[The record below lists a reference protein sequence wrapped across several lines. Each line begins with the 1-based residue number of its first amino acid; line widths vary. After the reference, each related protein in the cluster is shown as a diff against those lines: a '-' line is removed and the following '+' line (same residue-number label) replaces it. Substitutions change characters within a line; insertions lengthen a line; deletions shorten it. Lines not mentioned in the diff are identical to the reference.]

1 MIPAGGDKSFYDS
14 FKKTEAAA
22 FRKAEAHQANKA
34 PQGVTD
40 KKTAQNESPLRR
52 KGKKKLYTYP
62 IPQGPSERT
71 GDRLQI
77 KCLQYEPPKTTNMT
91 IKTKNAF
98 KRDPNT
104 NELSLIDMDDRRRLK
119 AGEVTIT
126 STDGTNIKHDTPIG
140 VSFEATDANSRMRQS
155 GGLDRL
161 LKYIVELP
169 IPQELSD
176 SNSVTWGEDRV
187 NALEMAAL
195 EVAQRAMASEGF
207 GEGARKAATLAV
219 TALNTGIDIPN
230 LNSDTQG
237 AVRAA
242 LSGAAV
248 GALGSNVS
256 ASSVISRS
264 TGQIL
269 NNNLELLF
277 QGVNLRSF
285 PFSVT
290 FSPRSRQES
299 TMVKDII
306 RRLKQS
312 MAPKTGDLAA
322 GANTGIFLKSPD
334 VFQLRYLKDGHDH
347 PFLNSFKLAALT
359 GMTLNYTNA
368 GTYTSYEDG
377 TPVNIRMNLTF
388 KELNPIYAEDYASES
403 SGPGVGY

>member
-14 FKKTEAAA
+14 FKKTEAEA
-22 FRKAEAHQANKA
+22 FRKAEAFQANKA
-34 PQGVTD
+34 TQGGTD
-40 KKTAQNESPLRR
+40 KKQTPLRR

-77 KCLQYEPPKTTNMT
+77 KCLQYEPPKTSNMT
-91 IKTKNAF
+91 INVKNAF
-98 KRDPNT
+98 KKGPDGQY
-104 NELSLIDMDDRRRLK
+104 SLIDMKDRERLK
-119 AGEVTIT
+119 NEPGFSIT
-126 STDGTNIKHDTPIG
+126 SKDGTNIKHDTPIE
-140 VSFEATDANSRMRQS
+140 VSAFSTDANSRLRNS

-207 GEGARKAATLAV
+207 GEGARQAASLAV
-219 TALNTGIDIPN
+219 TALNTGISIPQ
-230 LNSDTQG
+230 LGADTQG

-242 LSGAAV
+242 LSGAAL

-256 ASSVISRS
+256 ARSVISRS

-285 PFSVT
+285 PFSIT
-290 FSPRSRQES
+290 FSPRSPKES

-306 RRLKQS
+306 RNFKQS
-312 MAPKTGDLAA
+312 MSPKTGDLAA
-322 GANTGIFLKSPD
+322 GAQTGIFLKSPD

-359 GMTLNYTNA
+359 GMTVNYTNA

-388 KELNPIYAEDYASES
+388 KELNPIYAEDYAGES

>member
-1 MIPAGGDKSFYDS
+1 MNAGGISEKGRELAAKNREEFRRKKSL
-14 FKKTEAAA
+14 
-22 FRKAEAHQANKA
+22 
-34 PQGVTD
+34 
-40 KKTAQNESPLRR
+40 LRR

-77 KCLQYEPPKTTNMT
+77 KCLQYEPPKGSNMT

-98 KRDPNT
+98 KRDPDGNYSVI
-104 NELSLIDMDDRRRLK
+104 NMDDREKLK
-119 AGEVTIT
+119 NEEITIT
-126 STDGTNIKHDTPIG
+126 SKEGTNIKHDTPIEI
-140 VSFEATDANSRMRQS
+140 SATSKDTDSRLRES

-161 LKYIVELP
+161 LKYIIELP

-195 EVAQRAMASEGF
+195 EVAQRTMATEGF
-207 GEGARKAATLAV
+207 GEGARKAASLAV
-219 TALNTGIDIPN
+219 TALNTGISIPQ
-230 LNSDTQG
+230 LGADTQG

-242 LSGAAV
+242 LSGAAL

-256 ASSVISRS
+256 ARSVISRS

-285 PFSVT
+285 PFSIT
-290 FSPRSRQES
+290 FSPRNPGES

-306 RRLKQS
+306 RNLKQS
-312 MAPKTGDLAA
+312 MSPKTGDVAA
-322 GANTGIFLKSPD
+322 GAKTGIFLKSPD

-347 PFLNSFKLAALT
+347 PYLNSFKLAALT
-359 GMTLNYTNA
+359 GMTVNYTNA

-377 TPVNIRMNLTF
+377 TPVSIRMNLTF
-388 KELNPIYAEDYASES
+388 KELNPIYAEDYASDR
-403 SGPGVGY
+403 SGPGVGF

>member
-14 FKKTEAAA
+14 FKKTEAEA
-22 FRKAEAHQANKA
+22 FRKAEAFQANKA
-34 PQGVTD
+34 TQGGTD
-40 KKTAQNESPLRR
+40 KKQTPLRR

-77 KCLQYEPPKTTNMT
+77 KCLQYEPPKTSNMT
-91 IKTKNAF
+91 INVKNAF
-98 KRDPNT
+98 KKGPDGQY
-104 NELSLIDMDDRRRLK
+104 SLIDMKDRERLK
-119 AGEVTIT
+119 NEPGFSIT
-126 STDGTNIKHDTPIG
+126 SKDGTNIKHDTPIE
-140 VSFEATDANSRMRQS
+140 VSAFSTDANSRLRNS

-207 GEGARKAATLAV
+207 GEGARQAASLAV
-219 TALNTGIDIPN
+219 TALNTGISIPQ
-230 LNSDTQG
+230 LGADTQG

-242 LSGAAV
+242 LSGAAL

-256 ASSVISRS
+256 ARSVISRS

-285 PFSVT
+285 PFSIT
-290 FSPRSRQES
+290 FSPRSPKES

-306 RRLKQS
+306 RNFKQS
-312 MAPKTGDLAA
+312 MSPKTGDLAA
-322 GANTGIFLKSPD
+322 GAQTGIFLKSPD

-359 GMTLNYTNA
+359 GMTVNYTNA

>member
-14 FKKTEAAA
+14 FKKTEAEA
-22 FRKAEAHQANKA
+22 FRKAEAFQANKA
-34 PQGVTD
+34 TQGGTD
-40 KKTAQNESPLRR
+40 KKQTPLRR

-77 KCLQYEPPKTTNMT
+77 KCLQYEPPKTSNMT
-91 IKTKNAF
+91 INVKNAF
-98 KRDPNT
+98 KKGPDGQY
-104 NELSLIDMDDRRRLK
+104 SLIDMKDRERLK
-119 AGEVTIT
+119 NEPGFSIT
-126 STDGTNIKHDTPIG
+126 SKDGTNIKHDTPIE
-140 VSFEATDANSRMRQS
+140 VSAFSTDANSRLRNS

-207 GEGARKAATLAV
+207 GEGARQAASLAV
-219 TALNTGIDIPN
+219 TALNTGISIPQ
-230 LNSDTQG
+230 LGADTQG

-242 LSGAAV
+242 LSGAAL

-256 ASSVISRS
+256 ARSVISRS

-277 QGVNLRSF
+277 QGVNLRAF
-285 PFSVT
+285 PFSIT
-290 FSPRSRQES
+290 FSPRSPKES

-306 RRLKQS
+306 RNFKQS
-312 MAPKTGDLAA
+312 MSPKTGDLAA
-322 GANTGIFLKSPD
+322 GAQTGIFLKSPD

-359 GMTLNYTNA
+359 GMTVNYTNA

>member
-14 FKKTEAAA
+14 FKKSEAEA
-22 FRKAEAHQANKA
+22 FKKAEAHLANKA
-34 PQGVTD
+34 TQGGTN
-40 KKTAQNESPLRR
+40 KKQTQTPLRR
-52 KGKKKLYTYP
+52 KGRKKLYTYP

-77 KCLQYEPPKTTNMT
+77 KCLQYEPPKTTNMK
-91 IKTKNAF
+91 IDVKNAF
-98 KRDPNT
+98 KKDPDGNY
-104 NELSLIDMDDRRRLK
+104 SVIDMDDRAKLK
-119 AGEVTIT
+119 NGEITIT
-126 STDGTNIKHDTPIG
+126 DIDGNNIKHDTPIEI
-140 VSFEATDANSRMRQS
+140 SATSTDTDSRLRES

-161 LKYIVELP
+161 LKYIIELP

-195 EVAQRAMASEGF
+195 EVAQRTMAQEGF
-207 GEGARKAATLAV
+207 GEGARKAASLAV
-219 TALNTGIDIPN
+219 TALNTGISIPQ
-230 LNSDTQG
+230 LGADTQG

-242 LSGAAV
+242 LSGAAL

-256 ASSVISRS
+256 ARSVISRS

-285 PFSVT
+285 PFSIT
-290 FSPRSRQES
+290 FSPRSPGES

-306 RRLKQS
+306 RNLKQS
-312 MAPKTGDLAA
+312 MSPKTGDLAA
-322 GANTGIFLKSPD
+322 GAKTGIFLKSPD

-347 PFLNSFKLAALT
+347 PYLNTFKLAALT
-359 GMTLNYTNA
+359 GMTVNYTNS
-368 GTYTSYEDG
+368 GTYTTYENG
-377 TPVNIRMNLTF
+377 TPVSIRMNLTF
-388 KELNPIYAEDYASES
+388 KELNPIYAEDYASGR
-403 SGPGVGY
+403 SGPGVGF

>member
-34 PQGVTD
+34 TQGGTD
-40 KKTAQNESPLRR
+40 KKNESPLRR

-187 NALEMAAL
+187 NALEM
-195 EVAQRAMASEGF
+195 V
-207 GEGARKAATLAV
+207 
-219 TALNTGIDIPN
+219 
-230 LNSDTQG
+230 
-237 AVRAA
+237 
-242 LSGAAV
+242 
-248 GALGSNVS
+248 
-256 ASSVISRS
+256 
-264 TGQIL
+264 
-269 NNNLELLF
+269 
-277 QGVNLRSF
+277 
-285 PFSVT
+285 
-290 FSPRSRQES
+290 
-299 TMVKDII
+299 
-306 RRLKQS
+306 
-312 MAPKTGDLAA
+312 
-322 GANTGIFLKSPD
+322 
-334 VFQLRYLKDGHDH
+334 
-347 PFLNSFKLAALT
+347 
-359 GMTLNYTNA
+359 
-368 GTYTSYEDG
+368 
-377 TPVNIRMNLTF
+377 
-388 KELNPIYAEDYASES
+388 
-403 SGPGVGY
+403 

>member
-34 PQGVTD
+34 PQGGTD
-40 KKTAQNESPLRR
+40 KKNESPLRR

-77 KCLQYEPPKTTNMT
+77 KCLQYEPPKTTNMSIT
-91 IKTKNAF
+91 TKNAF

-126 STDGTNIKHDTPIG
+126 SEEGTNIKHDTPIG
-140 VSFEATDANSRMRQS
+140 LSFSATDANSRLRQS

-161 LKYIVELP
+161 LKYIIELP

-176 SNSVTWGEDRV
+176 SNSVTWGEDRI

-195 EVAQRAMASEGF
+195 EVAQRAMASESF
-207 GEGARKAATLAV
+207 GEDARKMASLAV
-219 TALNTGIDIPN
+219 TALNTGIEIPN

-285 PFSVT
+285 PFSIT
-290 FSPRSRQES
+290 FTPRSPAEG

-359 GMTLNYTNA
+359 GMTVNYTNA
-368 GTYTSYEDG
+368 GTYTSYENG
-377 TPVNIRMNLTF
+377 TPVSIRMNLTF

>member
-14 FKKTEAAA
+14 YKKSEAEAFK
-22 FRKAEAHQANKA
+22 KAEAHLANKA
-34 PQGVTD
+34 TQGGTD
-40 KKTAQNESPLRR
+40 KKQTQTPLRR
-52 KGKKKLYTYP
+52 KGRKKLYTYP

-77 KCLQYEPPKTTNMT
+77 KCLQYEPPKTTNMK
-91 IKTKNAF
+91 IDVKNAF
-98 KRDPNT
+98 KKGPDN
-104 NELSLIDMDDRRRLK
+104 SYSVIDMEDRQRLK
-119 AGEVTIT
+119 NNEKGFSIT
-126 STDGTNIKHDTPIG
+126 DVNGNNIKHDTPIG
-140 VSFEATDANSRMRQS
+140 VTFEGTDANSRMRQS

-161 LKYIVELP
+161 LKYIIELP

-195 EVAQRAMASEGF
+195 EVAQRAMATEGF
-207 GEGARKAATLAV
+207 GEGARKAASLAV
-219 TALNTGIDIPN
+219 TALNTGVSIPD
-230 LNSDTQG
+230 LGADTQG

-242 LSGAAV
+242 LSGAAL

-256 ASSVISRS
+256 ARSVISRS

-285 PFSVT
+285 PFSIT
-290 FSPRSRQES
+290 FSPRSPGES

-306 RRLKQS
+306 RNLKQS

-322 GANTGIFLKSPD
+322 GAKTGIFLKSPD

-347 PFLNSFKLAALT
+347 PFLNTFKLAALT
-359 GMTLNYTNA
+359 GMTVNYTNA

-388 KELNPIYAEDYASES
+388 KELNPIYAEDYISES